1 MDVASR
7 LASSGVRAAEAPAD
21 AFGPGLVAFLIV
33 ALLAVATALLMWS
46 MVRQIRK
53 VPADLDTPTGRRPA
67 KPPSAP
73 DAAPDAAPSAAPNA
87 AKDTAPGA
95 DGSGDD

>member
-1 MDVASR
+1 MDVTSR
-7 LASSGVRAAEAPAD
+7 LASSGVRAADAPAD
-21 AFGPGLVAFLIV
+21 AFGPGLVAFLVV

-67 KPPSAP
+67 KPRTTP
-73 DAAPDAAPSAAPNA
+73 DAATDAAPRAE
-87 AKDTAPGA
+87 KDTAPGS
-95 DGSGDD
+95 DRSGDD